1 MEILV
6 FWFTYDYS
14 LVPKVMAGQHW
25 LSGEEH
31 LRSHYLYQWWLSLLR
46 HLCVTQL
53 WCLTHWGR
61 VTHICVSK
69 LTIIG
74 RRQAIIWTNDGIL
87 LIGSLGT
94 NFSEILVEII
104 TFSFKKMHLKI
115 SSVKWRPFCLGLNV
129 LTHWG
134 GQNVSRFVD
143 GILKYIFYS
152 METDIFQF
160 KFQWSLFSRAHL
172 TIHQHLYR

>member
-1 MEILV
+1 MAGILQAFFNPFSLMEILV

-74 RRQAIIWTNDGIL
+74 RRQAIIWTNDGIS

-94 NFSEILVEII
+94 NFREILVEIL

-115 SSVKWRPFCLGLNV
+115 SSAKWRPFCLGTLRR
-129 LTHWG
+129 TKCQPFCRWH
-134 GQNVSRFVD
+134 FE
-143 GILKYIFYS
+143 IHF
-152 METDIFQF
+152 
-160 KFQWSLFSRAHL
+160 LFNGNWH
-172 TIHQHLYR
+172 IPI